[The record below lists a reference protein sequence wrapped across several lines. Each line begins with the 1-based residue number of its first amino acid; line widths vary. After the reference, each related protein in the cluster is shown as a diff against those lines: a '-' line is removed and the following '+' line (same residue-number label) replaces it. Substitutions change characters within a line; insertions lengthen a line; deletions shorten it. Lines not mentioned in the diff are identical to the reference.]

1 MERKHINAEDQ
12 ITGSNIDF
20 LFRFL
25 ERRTMNIISLRWML
39 CGFQIVFPV
48 YDMYTILHVPMYL
61 IAIHSPLYLA
71 LMKYINIITY

>member
-1 MERKHINAEDQ
+1 
-12 ITGSNIDF
+12 
-20 LFRFL
+20 
-25 ERRTMNIISLRWML
+25 MNIISLRWML
-39 CGFQIVFPV
+39 CDFQIMFPV